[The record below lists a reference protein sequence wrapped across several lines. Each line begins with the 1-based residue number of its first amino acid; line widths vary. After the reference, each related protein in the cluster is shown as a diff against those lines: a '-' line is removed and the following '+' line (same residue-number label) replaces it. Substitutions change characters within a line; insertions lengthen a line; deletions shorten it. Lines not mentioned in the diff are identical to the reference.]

1 MTKRKRLYWQLFIP
15 YLLII
20 LFAVIAI
27 LFYSSNLLEEILLDQ
42 TESDLRAQ
50 TVLFQERIREKLP
63 PDRRTDDL
71 CKALGASLPTRF
83 TVILPNGLVVGDSD
97 EDPSRMDNHLDR
109 PEVASAIGGTIGVST
124 RYSPTLGKRMMYLAM
139 PLRERGMLHAVVRVS
154 VPIEA
159 VYGRIRAVQH
169 RVLLGGLVVA
179 FLSVMAGFL
188 VYRRVRRPL
197 RQIQESAGA
206 FARGEFQQKVAL
218 PNTEEMAQLAET
230 LNSMAGEI
238 QQRIRTITRQRKELE
253 TVLSSMAEGVFGVDK
268 NECIVGMNQAAGRIL
283 GCDPAQSRGRA
294 IQEVFR
300 ISSLQNFVK
309 RALAGEEPLEEDVLI
324 NIYGEG
330 EKALNV
336 HGRPIR
342 DEEERP
348 GGVLVVMHD
357 ITELRKLENLRRD
370 FVANASHEI
379 RTPLTAIKGFV
390 ETLREG
396 AVKNPQDAER
406 FLTII
411 QKHVDRLVALV
422 EDLLALSRIE
432 REKETDEIL
441 LEDQPI
447 QPVLVSAVQICRA
460 KGEAKN
466 IRIDLSCD
474 EGLKAKISPPL
485 LEQAVMNLLDNAV
498 NASADGKAIRV
509 EAEEKETEVLIHVK
523 DQGCGIE
530 KIHLDRLFERF
541 YRVDKAR
548 SRKLGGTGLG
558 LAIVKHIMEAHK
570 GRVTVESRPGA
581 GSTFTLHL
589 KKASPEKLSNPN
601 VVLTQI

>member
-1 MTKRKRLYWQLFIP
+1 LYWQLFIP